1 MTKIKELAEKYYD
14 YSVKMRR
21 EFHRHPEPSKEEK
34 RTSRRVIEELEKL
47 GLKAERAART
57 GVVAEIKG
65 EKDSDINKTI
75 ALRADM
81 DALEIKEENDIE
93 YKSENEG
100 LMHGCGHDGH
110 TAGLLTAAKILNDLK
125 DEFSG
130 TVKLIFQPGEEIG
143 YGAKTMVEEDVV
155 EDVDGIFGLHLWN
168 NLEKGKISLESGPRM
183 AAVNQFKIQ
192 IKGSGGHG
200 SMPHQA
206 VDPLMAG
213 AAVVMNLQ
221 TVVSRELDPM
231 EPSVLSVDI
240 FNSGSKCNVIPDK
253 AYLEGTTRCFRRET
267 NQNLEGII
275 RRISKETAA
284 SYRAEAELEYF
295 KLTLPLINDEKMS
308 QLGKKSAAKIVN
320 KEDVVALEKTTGGE
334 DFSFFAA
341 EVPAVFAFVGSRNEE
356 KGIDAPHHHP
366 KFNIDEDALKTAS
379 GLYAQFAVDFLN
391 EGEVE

>member
-1 MTKIKELAEKYYD
+1 
-14 YSVKMRR
+14 
-21 EFHRHPEPSKEEK
+21 
-34 RTSRRVIEELEKL
+34 
-47 GLKAERAART
+47 
-57 GVVAEIKG
+57 
-65 EKDSDINKTI
+65 
-75 ALRADM
+75 
-81 DALEIKEENDIE
+81 
-93 YKSENEG
+93 
-100 LMHGCGHDGH
+100 
-110 TAGLLTAAKILNDLK
+110 
-125 DEFSG
+125 
-130 TVKLIFQPGEEIG
+130 
-143 YGAKTMVEEDVV
+143 MVEEDVV